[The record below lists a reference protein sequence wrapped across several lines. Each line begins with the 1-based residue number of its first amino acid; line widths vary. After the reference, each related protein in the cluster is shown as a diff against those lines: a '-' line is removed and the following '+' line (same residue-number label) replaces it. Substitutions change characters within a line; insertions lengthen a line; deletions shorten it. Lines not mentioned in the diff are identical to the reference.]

1 MSCSKHLRT
10 WVMAGAAA
18 LSLVAGTRAIDVQA
32 QSTATSKPR
41 QFEVASVKPT
51 LSPAELG
58 AQAGRLAAQGGA
70 PQPAAP
76 VFFGIRTTG
85 SRFSASTVTLRGL
98 IARAYGVKAYQIQGG
113 PPWAASDYF
122 TIEARASGDAT
133 NDEFNEMLKALLAD
147 RFGLRARQETQP
159 GKVYALTL
167 ARPDRRLGS
176 GLKRTSGQC
185 VAQIE
190 ERKRNPPAPG
200 TSSTAAARFSPT
212 DPAEC
217 GSYRI
222 MGTANSTTITFSGQ
236 PMSTLV
242 DHISSELAAPVVDR
256 TGLDGLFDILAEY
269 ESQRRVAFGGPSG
282 LDPNSTESPKLPLP
296 NALER
301 QLGIKLEMSTGEIP
315 MIVIEAAEKPLP
327 D

>member
-1 MSCSKHLRT
+1 MSYPKHLRT
-10 WVMAGAAA
+10 WVVAGAGA
-18 LSLVAGTRAIDVQA
+18 LSLVAGTRVIELQA

-70 PQPAAP
+70 PQQAAP

-147 RFGLRARQETQP
+147 RFGLRTRQETQP

-176 GLKRTSGQC
+176 GLKRTSGEC

-190 ERKRNPPAPG
+190 ERKKNPPSPAAQ
-200 TSSTAAARFSPT
+200 SSTAAARFSPT

-217 GSYRI
+217 G
-222 MGTANSTTITFSGQ
+222 T
-236 PMSTLV
+236 
-242 DHISSELAAPVVDR
+242 
-256 TGLDGLFDILAEY
+256 
-269 ESQRRVAFGGPSG
+269 
-282 LDPNSTESPKLPLP
+282 
-296 NALER
+296 
-301 QLGIKLEMSTGEIP
+301 
-315 MIVIEAAEKPLP
+315 LP
-327 D
+327 DIRQRELDDHHLLWSANVHTGRPHFHRARRSRRRPHRPRRAVRHPR